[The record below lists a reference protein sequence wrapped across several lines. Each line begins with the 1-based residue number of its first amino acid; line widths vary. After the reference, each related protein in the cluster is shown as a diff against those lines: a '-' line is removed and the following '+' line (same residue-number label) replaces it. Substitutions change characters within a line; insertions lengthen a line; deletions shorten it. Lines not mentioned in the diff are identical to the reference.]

1 LKERE
6 FYKNIDKELN
16 YTKMVNENK
25 KTEDKK
31 RDITCQE
38 DMNKIFDYLE
48 NERNLEKLKSYKNKM
63 DFDMNAINKIKERIK
78 QVEIQ
83 DDEILRKYKKKNDD
97 M

>member
-1 LKERE
+1 MKERE

>member
-1 LKERE
+1 MKERE

-25 KTEDKK
+25 KIEEKH
-31 RDITCQE
+31 RDISCQE
-38 DMNKIFDYLE
+38 DMNKIFDYLD

-63 DFDMNAINKIKERIK
+63 NFDMNAINKIKDGMKQEEIK
-78 QVEIQ
+78 E
-83 DDEILRKYKKKNDD
+83 DEILKKYQKRNDN